1 MVYKNG
7 KEHPYNNPP
16 NKYDY
21 LIFRTRVSTGLQLI
35 GFDPLLSPI
44 MLRDVYGNVSG
55 VGNYNQGV
63 IADKANIE
71 HLHLNESE

>member
-1 MVYKNG
+1 M
-7 KEHPYNNPP
+7 P

-21 LIFRTRVSTGLQLI
+21 LIFRTRLLVLTF

-44 MLRDVYGNVSG
+44 MFRDVYGNVSG